1 MQRTIRILRVALPI
15 AFFGFI
21 LLIVLSWNRA
31 RVQKD
36 RSITQPV
43 TSTQRPTDKPQIESK
58 AFEDTQTIAG
68 RIAARIRAKRVV
80 AFQSGWNT
88 LEDVQLT
95 IYRPTGLTYELICPQ
110 AQFNSES
117 KEADAKGGVKVTSSD
132 NIEMTTAEIHFDGNR
147 LTNHIP
153 VQFRIDRWT
162 GNAGALDL
170 DVQAEQLRL
179 YDKVD
184 ATMRPEDPSDAPLN
198 LKALEG
204 VFHRKENNVTF
215 TTNVLMTRATD
226 RLVSDHV
233 IAHFT
238 ADRKSLVGVEGDGH
252 VTITTVDE
260 GDTGK
265 KEITCDRFW
274 SEVAGGQ
281 ISAINAAGEQVPAH
295 AIVEGPPKRD
305 MVARTI
311 RVGLTNKQVSDLRAE
326 GDVVMKELGPIAR
339 EMTADK
345 LTVFFDPRLHRATN
359 AAVDGNFHYK
369 DPRNQASAV
378 RANYDIIND
387 HIVLTATPGFDPTV
401 TSDGQTLKAKLIEF
415 SPKAGT
421 AKATSEVI
429 AQLVSKQAGPA
440 ADSTTVFPASKPVFV
455 NSDMV
460 TLRQANKLATFT
472 GHVRAWQETNTLFAD
487 EMQVQGMGDQITARG
502 NVRTFLYN
510 TAGTEQRKT
519 PMLTRSDHLAAHKNE
534 RRIDLAG
541 NVKIDD
547 ETRHLTAEKAT
558 FYFDANRKVER
569 IEAETRVVLLEQP
582 PGRKGTGE
590 KATYLV
596 TRHLIFVNGSPA
608 TVTGPNGTVSGD
620 QIAIDVTRNK
630 VEIMSPTSA
639 TKGTYKSQ

>member
-21 LLIVLSWNRA
+21 LLIVVSWNRA

-238 ADRKSLVGVEGDGH
+238 ADRKSLIGVEGGH
-252 VTITTVDE
+252 SIE
-260 GDTGK
+260 NSL
-265 KEITCDRFW
+265 E
-274 SEVAGGQ
+274 
-281 ISAINAAGEQVPAH
+281 N
-295 AIVEGPPKRD
+295 
-305 MVARTI
+305 
-311 RVGLTNKQVSDLRAE
+311 LR
-326 GDVVMKELGPIAR
+326 
-339 EMTADK
+339 
-345 LTVFFDPRLHRATN
+345 RLHALGAGYMTLTHSDTLAWADAATDKPE
-359 AAVDGNFHYK
+359 VVG
-369 DPRNQASAV
+369 SGWTS
-378 RANYDIIND
+378 
-387 HIVLTATPGFDPTV
+387 VLV
-401 TSDGQTLKAKLIEF
+401 
-415 SPKAGT
+415 
-421 AKATSEVI
+421 AKA
-429 AQLVSKQAGPA
+429 P
-440 ADSTTVFPASKPVFV
+440 
-455 NSDMV
+455 
-460 TLRQANKLATFT
+460 
-472 GHVRAWQETNTLFAD
+472 
-487 EMQVQGMGDQITARG
+487 
-502 NVRTFLYN
+502 
-510 TAGTEQRKT
+510 TAGTGSRGSVPT
-519 PMLTRSDHLAAHKNE
+519 
-534 RRIDLAG
+534 AG
-541 NVKIDD
+541 ADGGGDIGIGGQGIPRALPDS
-547 ETRHLTAEKAT
+547 AE
-558 FYFDANRKVER
+558 
-569 IEAETRVVLLEQP
+569 
-582 PGRKGTGE
+582 
-590 KATYLV
+590 
-596 TRHLIFVNGSPA
+596 
-608 TVTGPNGTVSGD
+608 
-620 QIAIDVTRNK
+620 
-630 VEIMSPTSA
+630 
-639 TKGTYKSQ
+639 